1 MEFKAPAFR
10 YLAALWR
17 ADTSQTALYSFLQ
30 NSVLSLWNNAQ
41 SYGSTPGYTLSQ
53 SLSVCLC
60 LSSYVHVCLLSLF
73 SLSIQMPMGLGLRPC
88 LDTKDPSASISLSID
103 LPLPLLVSHP
113 FLQPLCC
120 RLGGAAARWA
130 GVCVATERSSH
141 SHKRV
146 RRDVRAGREGEE
158 TQAVTNNV
166 PAMCLRASAL

>member
-41 SYGSTPGYTLSQ
+41 SHGSTPGYTLSQ

-73 SLSIQMPMGLGLRPC
+73 SLSIFVFVCVCVCVCVCVRAM
-88 LDTKDPSASISLSID
+88 
-103 LPLPLLVSHP
+103 
-113 FLQPLCC
+113 C
-120 RLGGAAARWA
+120 RLSQRDDRSRT
-130 GVCVATERSSH
+130 CMTE
-141 SHKRV
+141 
-146 RRDVRAGREGEE
+146 D
-158 TQAVTNNV
+158 Q
-166 PAMCLRASAL
+166 